1 LPAPHSGRT
10 DNLNRACR
18 ENGFHWKPL
27 GWMGA
32 VVKTRLLW
40 LKKSL
45 ETLHK
50 GES

>member
-1 LPAPHSGRT
+1 M

-18 ENGFHWKPL
+18 ENGFHWKL
-27 GWMGA
+27 LRWMGA
-32 VVKTRLLW
+32 VGKTRLLW

-50 GES
+50 EES